1 MKALKLIYRIFER
14 SYISTE
20 TRHLSNLNK
29 NDGRYLNFVNITFF
43 ATSLEN
49 RNFQVIYLSGKS
61 IDDRIKKLQRFRQ
74 EFERLDFSKFKPGT
88 NVNIFIHSKFM
99 MEADMRVFLQ

>member
-14 SYISTE
+14 SHISTE

-29 NDGRYLNFVNITFF
+29 NDEIFEFLNITFLNVF
-43 ATSLEN
+43 RKSK
-49 RNFQVIYLSGKS
+49 FQVIYLSGKS

-74 EFERLDFSKFKPGT
+74 EFERLDFSKFKPGA
-88 NVNIFIHSKFM
+88 NVNIFIHSKVT
-99 MEADMRVFLQ
+99 MEAGMRVFLQ